1 MVCSTLISLC
11 GSSFRL
17 LPKNRLSFRSPLAIL
32 PLIHPPSYFLTTGAL
47 TSIAPPSISPQVPGL
62 YSQFLP
68 GHLNRMSCCTS
79 VLSVHHR
86 GPVFCILANDAISS
100 YSLKFKIWGHDLRL
114 PLLILPLLGPVHHHY
129 SCFFSRRI
137 LLILSFFFFFYFH
150 CQTFILCLYALT
162 VCLISLY
169 FNLLLTPVLFL
180 PRVQPVIFI
189 KHITSLI

>member
-47 TSIAPPSISPQVPGL
+47 TSIAPPSIPPQVPGL

-137 LLILSFFFFFYFH
+137 LLILSFFFFF
-150 CQTFILCLYALT
+150 TFIVRPSYSVCMLWLFDSSLCI
-162 VCLISLY
+162 LIC
-169 FNLLLTPVLFL
+169 FWLLFFFFL
-180 PRVQPVIFI
+180 ESSQWY
-189 KHITSLI
+189 L